1 MVNSFSPSAGTESK
15 IDIVGELLNDMK
27 RNVTRSFITK
37 NTAVEEGKY
46 KVFRVYIFW
55 IVPIYKSVTVLTG

>member
-1 MVNSFSPSAGTESK
+1 MQDNVLLN
-15 IDIVGELLNDMK
+15 IDIVEELLRDMK
-27 RNVTRSFITK
+27 RMPNRSFITK

-55 IVPIYKSVTVLTG
+55 IIPIYKSVTVLTG